1 MFDLLFDG
9 KKISSFQ
16 QLTDNFDFEA
26 VKLYCLGGS
35 LSSWLDNCGE
45 SEIAEKVRGIDFYGD
60 IDTQLAE
67 IFGQPAPIRVDI
79 QKAQAVNNAKNALS
93 SFIMG
98 VNPFSYAVSAN
109 NCSFLAQ
116 AEHLS
121 SFALGSFS
129 LNSGS
134 FLNGSFSSLISSYAY
149 NISSFEQN
157 TGSFKVGTGSFG
169 IGSGYYE
176 YESEYEFGSFRRFLS
191 SFNFEQGSFYSAVNS
206 FGWET
211 TSFSYGTTS
220 YSLSTTSFNS
230 GSFNSNLNLNMSS
243 FSPSSFSPSSFEV
256 SSFSA
261 GSFGE
266 THIISDNRAE
276 EKPVEEAILKTS
288 EEKICENLTYSPLN
302 RYGYGIHLI

>member
-26 VKLYCLGGS
+26 VKMYCLGGS

-45 SEIAEKVRGIDFYGD
+45 SEIAEKVRGIDLYGD
-60 IDTQLAE
+60 IEAQLAD
-67 IFGQPAPIRVDI
+67 IFGQLAPIRVDI

-93 SFIMG
+93 SFVMG
-98 VNPFSYAVSAN
+98 VNPFFYAVSAN
-109 NCSFLAQ
+109 NGSFLAQ

-121 SFALGSFS
+121 SFALG

-134 FLNGSFSSLISSYAY
+134 FLNSSFSNLIGSYEF
-149 NISSFEQN
+149 NISSFERN
-157 TGSFKVGTGSFG
+157 TGSFEFSTGSFR

-176 YESEYEFGSFRRFLS
+176 YESEYELGSFRRFS
-191 SFNFEQGSFYSAVNS
+191 NSFNFEQSSFYRAINS
-206 FGWET
+206 FSWET
-211 TSFSYGTTS
+211 TSFSYETTS
-220 YSLSTTSFNS
+220 YSLNTTSFNS
-230 GSFNSNLNLNMSS
+230 GSFNSSLNLSS
-243 FSPSSFSPSSFEV
+243 FSLSSFSPSSFEA
-256 SSFSA
+256 SSFSS

-266 THIISDNRAE
+266 THIISGNRTE
-276 EKPVEEAILKTS
+276 EKPAEETIPQTP